1 MGNACCA
8 TDQNVNQG
16 QITSGAPSGPAL
28 RSPKQREKPPKV
40 FQNANID
47 AETMKDM
54 ESARDSVLP
63 TPREGDDR
71 NESAL
76 GASTPINS
84 QLAEANKTK
93 IEMVVEERIPE
104 SDENQQQVSL
114 ASGDQQESN

>member
-1 MGNACCA
+1 
-8 TDQNVNQG
+8 
-16 QITSGAPSGPAL
+16 
-28 RSPKQREKPPKV
+28 
-40 FQNANID
+40 
-47 AETMKDM
+47 M

-104 SDENQQQVSL
+104 SGENQQQVSL
-114 ASGDQQESN
+114 ASGDQQESNQLPAADEQN